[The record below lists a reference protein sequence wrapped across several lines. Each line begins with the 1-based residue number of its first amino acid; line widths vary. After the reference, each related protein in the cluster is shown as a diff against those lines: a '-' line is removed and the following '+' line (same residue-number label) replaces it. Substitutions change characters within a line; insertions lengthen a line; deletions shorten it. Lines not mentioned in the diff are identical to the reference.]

1 MTTRTSESYHGTYH
15 AFSASDMLALAEI
28 RKVIRAINA
37 ANRVSEN
44 RSAPLRVVVR
54 GRKPVKKAI
63 VQSMYCGG
71 SGNPVSYDYSGNI
84 VGGLK
89 NATVFDVYFYTRY
102 Q

>member
-28 RKVIRAINA
+28 RKDISVINA
-37 ANRVSEN
+37 ANRFSN
-44 RSAPLRVVVR
+44 TRSAPLRVVVR